1 MDWNSTDFSG
11 SCGCMTHF
19 LRFTD
24 FYLSLVPLCAQI
36 TLSKLYRSLFLS
48 RGEASV
54 FICDQLCSR
63 LQAQD
68 VQKAYLVIVQQRI
81 SEWLKAKHPD
91 QSLHRKEAKKVP
103 QSNTVLENPQ
113 KNALKQLFHLRNNC
127 RQVSFNCI
135 WYNRNKWTKI
145 KMNSL
150 KL

>member
-1 MDWNSTDFSG
+1 MAGSGILFQVGQHSSQNCLRENISNVDWNSMDFPG

-36 TLSKLYRSLFLS
+36 TLGKLYRILFLS
-48 RGEASV
+48 RGETFV
-54 FICDQLCSR
+54 FICDQLCSL

-91 QSLHRKEAKKVP
+91 QSLHRKEAKKKSTTEKHCVRKP
-103 QSNTVLENPQ
+103 SEEHFQIII
-113 KNALKQLFHLRNNC
+113 
-127 RQVSFNCI
+127 SFE
-135 WYNRNKWTKI
+135 K
-145 KMNSL
+145 
-150 KL
+150 